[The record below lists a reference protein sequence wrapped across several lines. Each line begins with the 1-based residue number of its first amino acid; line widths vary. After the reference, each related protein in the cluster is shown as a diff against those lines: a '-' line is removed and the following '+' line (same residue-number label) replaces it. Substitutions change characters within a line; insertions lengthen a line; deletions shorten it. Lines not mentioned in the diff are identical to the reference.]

1 MAPGDSESN
10 KGEIGKKSS
19 ALYSR
24 QMPKLPHEDHA
35 SAKQCLCSGAKNN
48 CHKVVTWA
56 AALKGGRCDWINLDR
71 NGWAGA
77 ERRMVPREE
86 VSELLPVNA
95 ANEYTF
101 RRPLAAFLG

>member
-1 MAPGDSESN
+1 MSLFLS
-10 KGEIGKKSS
+10 
-19 ALYSR
+19 
-24 QMPKLPHEDHA
+24 
-35 SAKQCLCSGAKNN
+35 KND
-48 CHKVVTWA
+48 CHKFVTWA
-56 AALKGGRCDWINLDR
+56 VALKGGSSGWINFGG

-77 ERRMVPREE
+77 ERRMVPSEE

>member
-1 MAPGDSESN
+1 MSLLLS
-10 KGEIGKKSS
+10 KKRLSQICN
-19 ALYSR
+19 LGHR
-24 QMPKLPHEDHA
+24 FE
-35 SAKQCLCSGAKNN
+35 
-48 CHKVVTWA
+48 
-56 AALKGGRCDWINLDR
+56 GGSCDWINFGR

-101 RRPLAAFLG
+101 RCPLAAFLG